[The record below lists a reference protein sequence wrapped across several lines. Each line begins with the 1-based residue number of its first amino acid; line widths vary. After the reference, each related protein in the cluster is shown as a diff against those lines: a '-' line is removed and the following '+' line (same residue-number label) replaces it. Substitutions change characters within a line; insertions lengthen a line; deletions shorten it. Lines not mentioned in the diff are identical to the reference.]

1 MANQREKQNLILTV
15 DVGNTQIEVGVFA
28 RDKLRKSWRMAT
40 GIDRTEDEYM
50 VLIQHFL
57 ALDGISLKMIG
68 GVAVSSVVPNITF
81 IFDKMCHK
89 YLGIVPI
96 IVDHKLKLGITIKY
110 SDPSTVGADRICNA
124 VAAYQKFHD
133 AVVIIDFGTA
143 TTFDIINKKGEYL
156 GGIIAPGIET
166 TAWALYQRAAKLPKI
181 PLEFPEKVIGRST
194 MESMQSGIMLGSV
207 KIIDGL
213 VEEIINE
220 MGVRPKVIATGGLSK
235 LIQPKTKF
243 IESYHP
249 HLVLEGLYEIYK
261 QNLN

>member
-1 MANQREKQNLILTV
+1 
-15 DVGNTQIEVGVFA
+15 
-28 RDKLRKSWRMAT
+28 
-40 GIDRTEDEYM
+40 
-50 VLIQHFL
+50 
-57 ALDGISLKMIG
+57 
-68 GVAVSSVVPNITF
+68 
-81 IFDKMCHK
+81 
-89 YLGIVPI
+89 
-96 IVDHKLKLGITIKY
+96 
-110 SDPSTVGADRICNA
+110 
-124 VAAYQKFHD
+124 
-133 AVVIIDFGTA
+133 VVIIDFGTA